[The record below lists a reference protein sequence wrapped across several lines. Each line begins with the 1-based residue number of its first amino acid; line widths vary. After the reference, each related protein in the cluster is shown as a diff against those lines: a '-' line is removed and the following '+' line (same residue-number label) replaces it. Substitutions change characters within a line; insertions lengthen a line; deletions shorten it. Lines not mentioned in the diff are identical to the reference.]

1 LRGNEMVET
10 DECSNPLL
18 FPMKSRILIIT
29 VALATMSL
37 GAHAADDSDI
47 QKIVFEEQRIEGK
60 IRRPQLVLIKAEQ
73 RPTFQPMVMQSFGRS
88 TNIVDGVSQQLIEK
102 SPYQKAFRFA
112 GKKIANYSP

>member
-1 LRGNEMVET
+1 MHGNPVTEPFKS
-10 DECSNPLL
+10 SNPLL
-18 FPMKSRILIIT
+18 FPMKCSLLIGAI
-29 VALATMSL
+29 VIGTMCLSVQ
-37 GAHAADDSDI
+37 AAGNDDI

-102 SPYQKAFRFA
+102 SPYRKAFRFA
-112 GKKIANYSP
+112 GKKITNYSP